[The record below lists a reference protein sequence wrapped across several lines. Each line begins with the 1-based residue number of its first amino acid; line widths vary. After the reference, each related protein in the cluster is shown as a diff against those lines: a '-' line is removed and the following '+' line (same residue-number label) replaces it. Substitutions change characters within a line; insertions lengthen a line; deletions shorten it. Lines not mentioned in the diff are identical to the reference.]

1 MADKKK
7 TYELTVPVESV
18 NGTQMWRVKAG
29 SPKDAIARFKKG
41 EGDCIGEELEVTS
54 LGNVSEED
62 VQEIEDLPPIEIDPD
77 PYDWTVKSDEE
88 IVAAG
93 LELARRFYKAHGYEV
108 PVGYK
113 FYEARHPQEQGVW
126 ELAVMAFGELTGTS
140 LNDALDNIGE

>member
-1 MADKKK
+1 MTSKKK

-18 NGTQMWRVKAG
+18 NGTQLWRVKAE

-41 EGDCIGEELEVTS
+41 EGDCIGEEIEVTS
-54 LGNVSEED
+54 LGEVSVSD
-62 VQEIEDLPPIEIDPD
+62 VQEVEDLPPIDVEPD
-77 PYDWTVKSDEE
+77 PFDWSKKSDEE

-113 FYEARHPQEQGVW
+113 FYEARHPQEQGMW
-126 ELAVMAFGELTGTS
+126 ELAVMAFEELTGTD